1 MSKSPEE
8 KMENKE
14 VVNINSFTI
23 SEFCNADEGSSFIR
37 FKPCEICKRTIL
49 DPINVA
55 DTSRLLQVNV
65 ALRNVCIGKELTV
78 GCILIDRSGEVLA
91 FKSQTF
97 TVNGNGGG
105 CGCSDG
111 TGGSSPCVNT
121 SRRFSFILPTID
133 LCSSMDLKVK
143 IIANYTRPCN

>member
-1 MSKSPEE
+1 MSKSSEE

-14 VVNINSFTI
+14 VLNINSFNI
-23 SEFCNADEGSSFIR
+23 SEFCNAEEGSNFIH
-37 FKPCEICKRTIL
+37 FKPCEICKRAIL

-78 GCILIDRSGEVLA
+78 GCILIDRTGTVLA

-97 TVNGNGGG
+97 TVGHGGSG
-105 CGCSDG
+105 CGCSEDKHG
-111 TGGSSPCVNT
+111 SPCTNT
-121 SRRFSFILPTID
+121 SRRFSFILPTRD

-143 IIANYTRPCN
+143 IIANYTHPCN